1 MSENGTQSGHE
12 KKTVFDAKARW
23 AALMAMAEAQLAL
36 KKAAD
41 LCLMAEGS
49 TMAAASAFLLYEAAH
64 GLTRDMGQLFSAMR
78 TAEDPEARRFVELVT
93 DRLRHP
99 PSVPV
104 PEEDPS

>member
-1 MSENGTQSGHE
+1 MSDNGTQSDHE

-23 AALMAMAEAQLAL
+23 TALMAMAEAQLAL

-49 TMAAASAFLLYEAAH
+49 TLAASSVFLLYEAAH
-64 GLTRDMGQLFSAMR
+64 GLTREMGRNFSAMKD
-78 TAEDPEARRFVELVT
+78 AT
-93 DRLRHP
+93 DRDTRQFVDLVLDRLHHP